1 MFSTRNLVLAA
12 ALLAV
17 PAPALLAQQGG
28 GYGQPQGGQQ
38 EQHGQWGG
46 QGRGERGQRGMRSPV
61 QALVEHRADLNLSD
75 DQVGRLQQIDQDLQ
89 RRTEP
94 LRQQLEQYRG
104 QFQRG
109 QDGGQQP
116 SEQDRDAMRQRMEQ
130 ARPLFE
136 QMRKANQD
144 AMQRAL
150 SVLTPQQRETAKSLM
165 PQRGE
170 RGGRGG
176 RGQGQRQ
183 GQGSRQSQSWNR
195 GGSF

>member
-1 MFSTRNLVLAA
+1 MFSTRNLLLAG

-17 PAPALLAQQGG
+17 SAPALAAQQGG
-28 GYGQPQGGQQ
+28 GYGQPRGGQ
-38 EQHGQWGG
+38 EQHGQ
-46 QGRGERGQRGMRSPV
+46 RGERGQRGMRSPV
-61 QALVEHRADLNLSD
+61 QALVEHRGDLGLSD
-75 DQVGRLQQIDQDLQ
+75 DQVGRLRQIDTDLQ

-104 QFQRG
+104 NFQRG
-109 QDGGQQP
+109 QDGQQP

-130 ARPLFE
+130 ARPVFE
-136 QMRKANQD
+136 QLRKANQD

-150 SVLTPQQRETAKSLM
+150 AVLTPEQRETAKSLM

-170 RGGRGG
+170 RGERGG
-176 RGQGQRQ
+176 RGQGGGTRQ
-183 GQGSRQSQSWNR
+183 GQGGSQQSWNR

>member
-28 GYGQPQGGQQ
+28 YGQPQSGQQ
-38 EQHGQWGG
+38 EQHGRWGG
-46 QGRGERGQRGMRSPV
+46 EGRGERGQRGMRSPV
-61 QALVEHRADLNLSD
+61 AALVEHRADLNLSD

-94 LRQQLEQYRG
+94 LRQQLQQYRG
-104 QFQRG
+104 GFQHG
-109 QDGGQQP
+109 QDGQQP
-116 SEQDRDAMRQRMEQ
+116 SDADREAMRQRMEQ
-130 ARPLFE
+130 ARPVFE
-136 QMRKANQD
+136 QLRKANQD
-144 AMQRAL
+144 ALQRAL
-150 SVLTPQQRETAKSLM
+150 RVLTPQQRETAKSLV

-170 RGGRGG
+170 RGGREGRRQGG
-176 RGQGQRQ
+176 QQ
-183 GQGSRQSQSWNR
+183 GQGWNR